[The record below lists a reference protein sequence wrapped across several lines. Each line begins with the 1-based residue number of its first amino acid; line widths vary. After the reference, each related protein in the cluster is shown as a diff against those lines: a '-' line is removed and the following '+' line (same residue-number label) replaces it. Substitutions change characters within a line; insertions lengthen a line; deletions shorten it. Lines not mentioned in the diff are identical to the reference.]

1 MTFEQ
6 IALLALLA
14 GLMAAYAL
22 DRWHVE
28 VVALTGLAAAFLLG
42 LVPRRRSLPV
52 SPNPAVVTVVEILI
66 IAQAIGRSRVVDVL
80 ARKVA
85 GLALGEATT
94 VACSA
99 PWALPSPCS

>member
-6 IALLALLA
+6 IALLALLV

-42 LVPRRRSLPV
+42 LVPADQVFTGFSTLR
-52 SPNPAVVTVVEILI
+52 
-66 IAQAIGRSRVVDVL
+66 
-80 ARKVA
+80 
-85 GLALGEATT
+85 
-94 VACSA
+94 
-99 PWALPSPCS
+99 